1 MTKTGVITANYVHEI
16 NGYQPATWPEMMQ
29 MHKER
34 FGPQNLDAMLGRIAG
49 MGFGYV
55 ELWIGTTGTL
65 CQDPLWQGTTPDDIL
80 GMFAKHGLQVASF
93 CPGGIGSQT
102 DMVPLFEFAQ
112 ALKAPMLTGWLGR
125 EPELW
130 ETVAGYLER
139 YDTRFGIEPHGP
151 TYSLST
157 VQEIENA
164 LAVSDRIGVCPDTGV
179 WAAQDIDP
187 PVAVEVLAERV
198 IHTHLKGYNKAQS
211 LWCAPGDD
219 DIGLDRVVRILRD
232 TGYQGVYSIEFEAA
246 HDSDAEV
253 ARARQMV
260 LDILSEE

>member
-1 MTKTGVITANYVHEI
+1 MVKTGVITANYVHEI
-16 NGYQPATWPEMMQ
+16 CGYQKATWAELMQ

-80 GMFAKHGLQVASF
+80 SMFARHGLEVASF
-93 CPGGIGSQT
+93 CPGGIGSET
-102 DMVPLFEFAQ
+102 EKKPLFDFAQ
-112 ALKAPMLTGWLGR
+112 ALGAPMLTGWLGR

-130 ETVAGYLER
+130 EDLAGYLEQYDMR
-139 YDTRFGIEPHGP
+139 YGIEPHGP
-151 TYSLST
+151 GYSLAT
-157 VQEIENA
+157 VEEIKDA

-179 WAAQDIDP
+179 WAVQGIDP
-187 PVAVEVLAERV
+187 PAAVESLADRV
-198 IHTHLKGYNKAQS
+198 IHTHLKGYNRAKK
-211 LWCAPGDD
+211 LCAPGDD
-219 DIGLDRVVRILRD
+219 DSGLDRVVRILRD
-232 TGYQGVYSIEFEAA
+232 TGYQGVYSIEFEAD

-253 ARARQMV
+253 ARARQMI
-260 LDILSEE
+260 LDILAE